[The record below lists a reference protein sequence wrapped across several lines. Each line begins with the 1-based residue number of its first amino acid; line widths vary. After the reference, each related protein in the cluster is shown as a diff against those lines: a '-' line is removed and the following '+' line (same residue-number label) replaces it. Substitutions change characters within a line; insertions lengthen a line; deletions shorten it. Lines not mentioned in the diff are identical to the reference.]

1 MILNGVS
8 IQDIYTFPNH
18 LDILYEILQEREPNQ
33 SISHEKMPTREEHK
47 SFVDRI
53 HYLGHCPY
61 KAWYFVHQAETATEI
76 YPSCLS
82 SVVGTAYLTNEREI
96 GVSILKKYHRRG
108 YGKSAVQ
115 LLMAMHPGEEFLANI
130 NPLNEES
137 IKFFEGLGFNHIQNT
152 YRLKA

>member
-53 HYLGHCPY
+53 HHLGRCPY
-61 KAWYFVHQAETATEI
+61 KAWYFVLQPNFGE
-76 YPSCLS
+76 
-82 SVVGTAYLTNEREI
+82 VVGTVYLTHEREI
-96 GVSILKKYHRRG
+96 GVAIFNQYHRRG
-108 YGKSAVQ
+108 YGKAAVQ

-130 NPLNEES
+130 NPANQES

-152 YRLKA
+152 YKLKP